1 MKSSTI
7 DFLFEAAALKRLHR
21 TGWQILGGGNTES
34 IAEHSF
40 MVAVIAYVMAVG
52 RNLNLEKILMIALF
66 HDFEETRTGDVY
78 KLADL
83 YTDSNKGKAI
93 RDAFSNLPQ
102 SAKITG
108 LLEEYVQCK
117 SWEAKLVKDADTI
130 ALCVELK
137 VLIESGNQNAGEW
150 LKANL
155 ESLKTET
162 AQELGKA
169 LVKSNSQNWWK
180 KQRKTLHDLMVEK

>member
-1 MKSSTI
+1 
-7 DFLFEAAALKRLHR
+7 
-21 TGWQILGGGNTES
+21 
-34 IAEHSF
+34 

-108 LLEEYVQCK
+108 LLEEYVQGK